1 MALREDRIG
10 QTWLVPRRVM
20 DFIPENHICYFI
32 ANLVEELDFKKID
45 QRYRCTKGK
54 AAYSRRMLLRL
65 VIMASCDGVF
75 SSRRVARLAEENVIY
90 MYLSG
95 MDKPDFHTICRF
107 KIECSKQIEEAFEMT
122 VNVAKNMDMVQLNHI
137 AIDGTKI
144 KANASPANLINQE
157 EIHTVRQI
165 LKKGIKTDKKENKIY
180 GNKRGD
186 EIPPELTNRKKVHEI
201 IQKLK
206 NETKTTKEENNTP
219 KGENKLHRS
228 SVKLLEQAC
237 SSIQEKDRV
246 LKKLDHAER
255 ELKKTPQKTVSL
267 TDLESRW
274 MMNKKNRMELS
285 YNMQIA
291 VDYDSGIILAST
303 ITQDPT
309 DHHQL
314 IPQIEQIQE
323 TIGPL
328 PSYTKISADNGYFTQ
343 TNLQYLEE
351 NGLDCYIP
359 NRKQAHKHKNK
370 LKKDKPFSKYNFKY
384 DHVEDIYICPNNRKL
399 TYKKTYKY
407 NNACMRQYYCNDC
420 LNCQYQILCAGENRL
435 RIITDYGG
443 VLSKRMALK
452 METNQGKEEFG
463 KRKQTVEWPFGNI
476 KENLRYTEFLT
487 RGMKGIKTEK
497 NLINISHNI
506 KRIHNHN
513 KYKINK
519 QNQIN
524 T

>member
-1 MALREDRIG
+1 
-10 QTWLVPRRVM
+10 
-20 DFIPENHICYFI
+20 
-32 ANLVEELDFKKID
+32 
-45 QRYRCTKGK
+45 
-54 AAYSRRMLLRL
+54 
-65 VIMASCDGVF
+65 
-75 SSRRVARLAEENVIY
+75 
-90 MYLSG
+90 

-107 KIECSKQIEEAFEMT
+107 KIECSKQIEEAFKMT

-201 IQKLK
+201 IQKIK
-206 NETKTTKEENNTP
+206 NKPNAAENENNTHKAEDSAPKEENNLR
-219 KGENKLHRS
+219 KS

-237 SSIQEKDRV
+237 SSEGQKNCV

-255 ELKKTPQKTVSL
+255 ELEKTPQKTVSL
-267 TDLESRW
+267 TDPESRW
-274 MMNKKNRMELS
+274 MKNKKNRMELS

-314 IPQIEQIQE
+314 IPQIEQIHE
-323 TIGPL
+323 TLGAL
-328 PSYTKISADNGYFTQ
+328 PNYTKISADNGYFTQ
-343 TNLQYLEE
+343 TNLQYMEE
-351 NGLDCYIP
+351 NGLDGYIP
-359 NRKQAHKHKNK
+359 NRKQAYKHKNK
-370 LKKDKPFSKYNFKY
+370 LKKDKPFSKYNFRY
-384 DHVEDIYICPNNRKL
+384 DPVEDVYICPNNRKL
-399 TYKKTYKY
+399 TYQKTYKY
-407 NNACMRQYYCNDC
+407 NNVCMRQYYCNDC
-420 LNCQYQILCAGENRL
+420 LKCQYQGICAGENRL
-435 RIITDYGG
+435 RVITDYGG

-476 KENLRYTEFLT
+476 KKNLKYTEFLT
-487 RGMKGIKTEK
+487 QGMKGIETEK
-497 NLINISHNI
+497 NLIRISHNI
-506 KRIHNHN
+506 KRIYNHN
-513 KYKINK
+513 KYKING
-519 QNQIN
+519 QNQLN